1 MSKKYKSQFNK
12 EGVGIAGA
20 EHYVPTN
27 PHQEGWRCEG
37 CQQIFTKPSAVAWV
51 NNGLRQECAEC
62 YEKRLLKTSGP

>member
-12 EGVGIAGA
+12 SGVGITEA
-20 EHYVPTN
+20 EHYVPTA
-27 PHQEGWRCEG
+27 PAKESWRCEG
-37 CQQIFTKPSAVAWV
+37 CEQIFTKPSAVSWE